1 MWSLVIFKPLSFKQ
15 EKICNANKIYESDIL
30 SQLIFKPLSHL
41 ASNQPNQNK
50 KLLNNIDIQVFLVK
64 LLDL

>member
-30 SQLIFKPLSHL
+30 SQLISKLLSQL

-50 KLLNNIDIQVFLVK
+50 KVLKNIDV
-64 LLDL
+64 